1 MSYFYHVVLVN
12 PLYKYRQADDR
23 YVSSHRK
30 RKTDIMSCDKVEV
43 SLEYGKI

>member
-12 PLYKYRQADDR
+12 PFYKCRQADDR

-30 RKTDIMSCDKVEV
+30 RKTDMSCDKEEV
-43 SLEYGKI
+43 SLEYDEI